1 MPLELRKILFSV
13 AELQAAVIDHCRVT
27 ARAIPD
33 ADVTRLVIRN
43 DESAAA
49 TLHFRPSFNPKDP
62 AEVAFTGDEVLAA
75 LIRYCGVVGIPLP
88 RAAKKV
94 LWPQDNGMSLMITL
108 HTPGKDDRGG
118 MLASDMAPRETA
130 APYTGKNRGRGR
142 SRKARQA

>member
-13 AELQAAVIDHCRVT
+13 AELQVAVIGHCRATRRPV
-27 ARAIPD
+27 PD

-62 AEVAFTGDEVLAA
+62 AEVVFTGDEVLAA
-75 LIRYCGVVGIPLP
+75 LIGYCNVVGIPLP

-94 LWPQDNGMSLMITL
+94 LWPQDDGMSLMITL
-108 HTPGKDDRGG
+108 HTPGRDAGG
-118 MLASDMAPRETA
+118 APIDSDLAAGDNA
-130 APYTGKNRGRGR
+130 APPAAKRAGR
-142 SRKARQA
+142 SRKRQAS